1 MSEHRRRK
9 PVALTP
15 EQAAERFD
23 TGGKSFE
30 EALASV
36 LVGGPDDGHGG
47 PVDEREADNHGS
59 A

>member
-9 PVALTP
+9 PAALTP

-36 LVGGPDDGHGG
+36 LAGGPDDGHGG
-47 PVDEREADNHGS
+47 PVDEREADK
-59 A
+59 

>member
-1 MSEHRRRK
+1 MSEHRRCK

-15 EQAAERFD
+15 EQAAGQFD

-36 LVGGPDDGHGG
+36 LAGGPDDGRGG
-47 PVDEREADNHGS
+47 TVDEREGDK
-59 A
+59 